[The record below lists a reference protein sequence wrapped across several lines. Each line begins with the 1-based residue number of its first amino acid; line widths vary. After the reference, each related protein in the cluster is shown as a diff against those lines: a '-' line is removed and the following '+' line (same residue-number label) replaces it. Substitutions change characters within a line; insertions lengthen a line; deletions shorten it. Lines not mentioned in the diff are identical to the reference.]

1 MLLVRVTSKKG
12 GLLVRMLLVTFAYVF
27 TSKGLLVRQVLFT
40 SKSVVTSNRC
50 LNAPFL
56 LVTFTSEDLRKTL
69 ALGKKIY
76 QQHPPWNQRVKK
88 KIFWVVLKKNIK
100 IFLAPWS
107 LGPRLGPLVR
117 GLVPW
122 SL

>member
-1 MLLVRVTSKKG
+1 
-12 GLLVRMLLVTFAYVF
+12 MLLVTFADVF
-27 TSKGLLVRQVLFT
+27 TSKGLLVRQVFFT
-40 SKSVVTSNRC
+40 SKNVVTSNRC
-50 LNAPFL
+50 LNSPFL

-88 KIFWVVLKKNIK
+88 NILGTAKGKIKKYFW
-100 IFLAPWS
+100 P
-107 LGPRLGPLVR
+107 LGPRLGPLVP

-122 SL
+122 SEAWSL